1 MSNEWDDHAGGWE
14 DEPSVHVFAD
24 HVFGSLVDVVD
35 LKGLRVLDFGC
46 GTGLL
51 SERLSGQVRE
61 IVALDASTKMI
72 EQLERKS
79 LPNVHPVA
87 GMLTPDL
94 IDREDSLIRPF
105 DVVVASSV
113 CAFIPEY
120 DDTLSLL
127 RPLLVANG
135 KYVQWDWLAKKEDDD
150 FGFSED
156 RLRRALRGAGFANV
170 TVTRP
175 FSIPGP
181 AGEMLVLMA
190 TAEKPGPEP
199 SAQS

>member
-1 MSNEWDDHAGGWE
+1 MKNEWDDHAGGWE
-14 DEPSVHVFAD
+14 DEPSVHAFAD
-24 HVFGSLVDVVD
+24 HVFSSLVDVVD
-35 LKGLRVLDFGC
+35 LKGRRVLDFGC

-79 LPNVHPVA
+79 LPNVHPVT
-87 GMLTPDL
+87 GMLTLEL
-94 IDREDSLIRPF
+94 IDREDALIRPF

-113 CAFIPEY
+113 CAFLPEY
-120 DDTLSLL
+120 DETLSLL
-127 RPLLVANG
+127 RSLLVANG
-135 KYVQWDWLAKKEDDD
+135 IYVQWDWLAKDGDDD
-150 FGFSED
+150 FGFSEV
-156 RLRRALRGAGFANV
+156 RLRHALSNAGFANV
-170 TVTRP
+170 TVTQP

-181 AGEMLVLMA
+181 TGEMPVLMA
-190 TAEKPGPEP
+190 SAEKPGPKP